1 MYPTINE
8 QKSEIHLNV
17 IKDLEVE
24 NEKCCSRIRQIIA
37 FLVFMFF
44 FVIIFLFVYFRNFR
58 TISTAL
64 MCIGPTC
71 GFLYIVYLTIQ
82 LYYLSHSFRF
92 LKVSPSNTKQFL
104 SHCNEI
110 FNAKPKVTLFG
121 EVTRH
126 SSEWENTKDEYGR
139 TVTRNVSSL
148 YVVNA
153 DYPFLSY
160 RDISGS
166 LCITSEEIS
175 NKKILVL
182 DLTSDVTLA
191 DDETKADVEER
202 KKEVLQK
209 MGNDAIEPP
218 NIQENPE
225 LAQQIMFGNTNVKK
239 CTLRNDIEGFKYK
252 QKQLVL
258 FIKNKRPCCYGIF
271 WYLLF
276 TFIPILPFGEW
287 YRKYINSMM
296 INKEFTVRKTVS
308 CKNDLQSQQKD
319 IEYKD
324 SQPRVI
330 LPNQEDCNLDYTPI
344 EGICNNTVSNK
355 DALIPE
361 NNNDYY
367 TSP

>member
-1 MYPTINE
+1 MYSTINE
-8 QKSEIHLNV
+8 QKPEIHLNV
-17 IKDLEVE
+17 VKDQEAE
-24 NEKCCSRIRQIIA
+24 NEKCCSCVKNIIA
-37 FLVFMFF
+37 FFLF
-44 FVIIFLFVYFRNFR
+44 ILSSINIYLFVYIRNFR
-58 TISTAL
+58 EISAVL
-64 MCIGPTC
+64 IGFGSSC
-71 GFLYIVYLTIQ
+71 GFLYIVYLIIQ
-82 LYYLSHSFRF
+82 LCYLHYSFRF
-92 LKVSPSNTKQFL
+92 LKVSPLNTKQFL
-104 SHCNEI
+104 SKCNEI

-121 EVTRH
+121 EITRH
-126 SSEWENTKDEYGR
+126 CSELELTKDEYGR
-139 TVTRNVSSL
+139 TVYRNVSSL

-166 LCITSEEIS
+166 LSLTSEEIS

-225 LAQQIMFGNTNVKK
+225 LAQQIMLGNTNVKD
-239 CTLRNDIEGFKYK
+239 CTLRTDIEGFKYK
-252 QKQLVL
+252 KKQLVL
-258 FIKNKRPCCYGIF
+258 FIKNKSPCCYGIF

-276 TFIPILPFGEW
+276 TFIPILPFGEC
-287 YRKYINSMM
+287 YRKYINSM
-296 INKEFTVRKTVS
+296 ITFKKFTVTKTVS

-324 SQPRVI
+324 SKPRVI

-344 EGICNNTVSNK
+344 EGICNNTVTNK
-355 DALIPE
+355 DGLIIE
-361 NNNDYY
+361 NDKNYY
-367 TSP
+367 NSP